1 MSIARTQPI
10 VASRHHAR
18 TGGQRGMIWKPYGDA
33 RVWVASDADVN
44 NLETQRSL
52 LADCGRP
59 SMVWAAG
66 PHGTSPGRVV

>member
-1 MSIARTQPI
+1 
-10 VASRHHAR
+10 
-18 TGGQRGMIWKPYGDA
+18 MIWKPYGDA

-52 LADCGRP
+52 MADCGRP